1 MGSTFNPSLFLDLI
15 FYIILTP
22 IASLIM
28 NKIMFSSQ
36 NWMIA
41 KQSLLKIEKILDTK
55 PLEES
60 KNPQH
65 TTNHQI
71 KFNNVSFKYPGNIK
85 ETLKKISILRL
96 KKMKL

>member
-1 MGSTFNPSLFLDLI
+1 MSSPIYLLYCFNKWIFFALLIPAGILLMGSTFNPSLFLDLI

-41 KQSLLKIEKILDTK
+41 KQSLLKIEK
-55 PLEES
+55 
-60 KNPQH
+60 
-65 TTNHQI
+65 
-71 KFNNVSFKYPGNIK
+71 KY
-85 ETLKKISILRL
+85 
-96 KKMKL
+96 